1 MRVQSAKAKGRRLQ
15 QKVRD
20 ALLDGRPD
28 LHPDDIRSTA
38 MGQNGEDILFS
49 SAARKVYPYSIECK
63 CVEKL
68 NIWEAINQAK
78 ENAGPHIPMVAFS
91 RNNEDMWV
99 VIPMSKFIDLHKES
113 DGEPKAI

>member
-1 MRVQSAKAKGRRLQ
+1 MRVSSAKAKGRRLQ

-20 ALLDGRPD
+20 ALLEGRPD

-49 SAARKVYPYSIECK
+49 PAARKVYPYSVECK

-68 NIWEAINQAK
+68 NIWEAINQAR
-78 ENAGPHIPMVAFS
+78 ENAGQHTPIVAFS
-91 RNNEDMWV
+91 RNNEDTWV
-99 VIPMSKFIDLHKES
+99 AMPMSKFIELHKDKNET
-113 DGEPKAI
+113 AIKP